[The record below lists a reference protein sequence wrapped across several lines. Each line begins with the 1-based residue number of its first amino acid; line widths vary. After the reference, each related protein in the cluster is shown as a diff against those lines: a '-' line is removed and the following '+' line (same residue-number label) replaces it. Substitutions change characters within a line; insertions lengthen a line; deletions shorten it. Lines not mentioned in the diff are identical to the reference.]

1 MDVRNRILGGYCGGV
16 PPLPIPNREVKPTSA
31 DGTAMQCGRV
41 GNRLL
46 LEESSETKVLGLFF
60 YAFFYGRQS
69 SFFIV
74 EHYALLLA
82 QRKSTGDVFLFHSIL
97 YLCIMN
103 MLEQLARLV
112 LPKEILDNFDIVKI
126 ETDESDIDSMSMT
139 IYLDERM
146 NAYLQKS
153 EDYESK
159 GFMDAVRITDFPIRD
174 HKVILVLRRRRWKNK
189 ETGETFVDRISVTES
204 GTRYSKEFAAFLKET
219 YGHIPDD
226 LPYA

>member
-1 MDVRNRILGGYCGGV
+1 MKKNNKIKKSVSVLAFLFVCALSVILSSCSDELDILQSYPFKVETMPVPKDIVRGQTVEIRCEL
-16 PPLPIPNREVKPTSA
+16 KA
-31 DGTAMQCGRV
+31 DGKFGLS
-41 GNRLL
+41 G
-46 LEESSETKVLGLFF
+46 KVLGMF
-60 YAFFYGRQS
+60 
-69 SFFIV
+69 
-74 EHYALLLA
+74 
-82 QRKSTGDVFLFHSIL
+82 FLFHSIL

-103 MLEQLARLV
+103 MLEQLARIV

>member
-1 MDVRNRILGGYCGGV
+1 MAQSKRMCLLSSIKSSRLVCKNNHSCPIRKAITGYFYHLV
-16 PPLPIPNREVKPTSA
+16 
-31 DGTAMQCGRV
+31 
-41 GNRLL
+41 
-46 LEESSETKVLGLFF
+46 FF
-60 YAFFYGRQS
+60 M
-69 SFFIV
+69 
-74 EHYALLLA
+74 ALTLA
-82 QRKSTGDVFLFHSIL
+82 QWKSTGDVFLFHSIL

-126 ETDESDIDSMSMT
+126 ETDESDIDSMSLT
-139 IYLDERM
+139 IHLDERM

-174 HKVILVLRRRRWKNK
+174 HKVILVLRRRRWRNK

>member
-1 MDVRNRILGGYCGGV
+1 MTDGVHTAQVGYERAMYALKTLPGKSSLQSFKIAECGDLSRFSG
-16 PPLPIPNREVKPTSA
+16 
-31 DGTAMQCGRV
+31 
-41 GNRLL
+41 
-46 LEESSETKVLGLFF
+46 KVLGIF
-60 YAFFYGRQS
+60 
-69 SFFIV
+69 
-74 EHYALLLA
+74 
-82 QRKSTGDVFLFHSIL
+82 FLFHIIL

-103 MLEQLARLV
+103 ILEQLARLV

-126 ETDESDIDSMSMT
+126 ETDESNIDSMSMT
-139 IYLDERM
+139 IHLDERM

-189 ETGETFVDRISVTES
+189 ETGETFVDRISVAES

>member
-1 MDVRNRILGGYCGGV
+1 M
-16 PPLPIPNREVKPTSA
+16 EVMA
-31 DGTAMQCGRV
+31 QGT
-41 GNRLL
+41 GNYQASHVCATDQQWL
-46 LEESSETKVLGLFF
+46 SGKVLWMF
-60 YAFFYGRQS
+60 
-69 SFFIV
+69 
-74 EHYALLLA
+74 
-82 QRKSTGDVFLFHSIL
+82 FLFHSIL

-103 MLEQLARLV
+103 MLEQLARIV

-153 EDYESK
+153 DDYESK

>member
-1 MDVRNRILGGYCGGV
+1 MGPSG
-16 PPLPIPNREVKPTSA
+16 
-31 DGTAMQCGRV
+31 
-41 GNRLL
+41 
-46 LEESSETKVLGLFF
+46 KVLGIF
-60 YAFFYGRQS
+60 
-69 SFFIV
+69 
-74 EHYALLLA
+74 
-82 QRKSTGDVFLFHSIL
+82 FLFHIIL

-139 IYLDERM
+139 IHLDERM

-219 YGHIPDD
+219 YGDIPDD

>member
-1 MDVRNRILGGYCGGV
+1 MNIEEFRTQFINDLRFKAEHEGTEPETQFIEKTLEDLEDIGELND
-16 PPLPIPNREVKPTSA
+16 PIPMSVEIRGLS
-31 DGTAMQCGRV
+31 G
-41 GNRLL
+41 
-46 LEESSETKVLGLFF
+46 KVLGMF
-60 YAFFYGRQS
+60 
-69 SFFIV
+69 
-74 EHYALLLA
+74 
-82 QRKSTGDVFLFHSIL
+82 FLFHSIL

-103 MLEQLARLV
+103 MLEQLARIV

>member
-1 MDVRNRILGGYCGGV
+1 
-16 PPLPIPNREVKPTSA
+16 
-31 DGTAMQCGRV
+31 
-41 GNRLL
+41 
-46 LEESSETKVLGLFF
+46 
-60 YAFFYGRQS
+60 
-69 SFFIV
+69 
-74 EHYALLLA
+74 
-82 QRKSTGDVFLFHSIL
+82 
-97 YLCIMN
+97 MN
-103 MLEQLARLV
+103 MLEQLAHLV

-126 ETDESDIDSMSMT
+126 ETDESDIDAMSLT
-139 IYLDERM
+139 IHLDERM

-153 EDYESK
+153 EEYESK

-219 YGHIPDD
+219 YGDIPDD

>member
-1 MDVRNRILGGYCGGV
+1 MRFAAGFFLAFQTSFRHYYIILRFLSFPHDISIEQIKSGYWFSG
-16 PPLPIPNREVKPTSA
+16 
-31 DGTAMQCGRV
+31 
-41 GNRLL
+41 
-46 LEESSETKVLGLFF
+46 KVLGMF
-60 YAFFYGRQS
+60 
-69 SFFIV
+69 
-74 EHYALLLA
+74 
-82 QRKSTGDVFLFHSIL
+82 FLFHSIL

-126 ETDESDIDSMSMT
+126 ETDESDIDAMSMT
-139 IYLDERM
+139 IHLDERM

>member
-1 MDVRNRILGGYCGGV
+1 MHADSRKPRSNRDVAQLVAHYVRDVGV
-16 PPLPIPNREVKPTSA
+16 GRSSRLIPTKKRQAVHLFA
-31 DGTAMQCGRV
+31 VFVFRWFRV
-41 GNRLL
+41 F
-46 LEESSETKVLGLFF
+46 S
-60 YAFFYGRQS
+60 
-69 SFFIV
+69 
-74 EHYALLLA
+74 A

-126 ETDESDIDSMSMT
+126 ETDESDIDSMSLT
-139 IYLDERM
+139 IHLDERM

-174 HKVILVLRRRRWKNK
+174 HKVILVLRRRRWRNK